1 MSTDILEPTPTL
13 PMARATGP
21 AAEVSCSR
29 QPSSGSPAS
38 PPLTPQDLERTR
50 QLLMRNIGPI
60 AKVVITRAAVD
71 GVTLQEFLARVA
83 SSLLIETARTR
94 FVREV
99 ALEFAAASQT
109 VSTRIT

>member
-1 MSTDILEPTPTL
+1 MSTDILESTPTL

-21 AAEVSCSR
+21 AAEASCSR
-29 QPSSGSPAS
+29 QPSSGSP
-38 PPLTPQDLERTR
+38 PLTPEDWERTR

-71 GVTLQEFLARVA
+71 GVTRQEFLARVA

-94 FVREV
+94 FLREV
-99 ALEFAAASQT
+99 GAEFAAEAPRP
-109 VSTRIT
+109 VG